1 MIRQV
6 SHFFLDQHI
15 LWKRDPQGAHKRVLY
30 RHRCIEAIHAGHDDV
45 GHRGFYAT
53 QAIIVEC
60 YWWPGMGQDIAWYVK
75 TCHICQSR
83 QTRQVLILLIVATPV
98 PLFTKMYMDTMHL
111 PRSGGFAFIVQG

>member
-1 MIRQV
+1 MQADKKLAMIHDWLTFMERPEGLSDQDYAAMIRQA
-6 SHFFLDQHI
+6 SRFFLDQHI

-30 RHRCIEAIHAGHDDV
+30 RHRRIEAIHAGHDDV

-53 QAIIVEC
+53 RAIIVER

-83 QTRQVLILLIVATPV
+83 QT
-98 PLFTKMYMDTMHL
+98 
-111 PRSGGFAFIVQG
+111 